1 MAASITQTSV
11 LPKSASKLYTNTG
24 TSDVIATLNMVSQTA
39 TANPK
44 MNVAYS
50 SSSNLSLNTAS
61 TADWSLPES
70 IAAAACPISL
80 NESISTQGKNA
91 YGVNIIGDS
100 YGRMRSADLSSSPD
114 PNPGYVGGSQ
124 FIDPYYLVSPTSWN
138 SNLTTPAFAKLYS
151 NQLNFW
157 WDFKAAFN
165 GASSFQLLF
174 GNSPSYNSG
183 QAVNPTASYYDYGGV
198 YDPYTATCISVASN
212 SYVTIRQIYWSAFG
226 GTATGSSG
234 NRSSDSFLY
243 NQVSSGWSSYRL
255 AQVKQPWATD
265 FHADNG
271 KFIVDCSTHPSKT
284 IIFLNLGAN
293 FNLGTQTSSPENYTS
308 SSKGVRI
315 ILTTTGTLRWLKYNP
330 TTEKWYVYI
339 GGDDLSTGLY
349 SFDLAGEYTTS
360 TSGNDEKIEAASMFL
375 KETSFNFP
383 DEKMT
388 CPARIGATTWLSY
401 TSAGVAYYS
410 NDLIT
415 WTLATTFDS
424 FTPTDYTMRNAGSD
438 GINYYG
444 KKGSDVIKTVS
455 SGFSG
460 VDKAGWLEHNTEIG
474 RYERTGIIIPKGQS
488 VYLENIDSL
497 ASVSASLL
505 TMDI

>member
-24 TSDVIATLNMVSQTA
+24 TSDVIDTLNMVSQTA

-91 YGVNIIGDS
+91 YGVNIVTDS

-174 GNSPSYNSG
+174 GNSP
-183 QAVNPTASYYDYGGV
+183 
-198 YDPYTATCISVASN
+198 
-212 SYVTIRQIYWSAFG
+212 
-226 GTATGSSG
+226 
-234 NRSSDSFLY
+234 
-243 NQVSSGWSSYRL
+243 
-255 AQVKQPWATD
+255 
-265 FHADNG
+265 
-271 KFIVDCSTHPSKT
+271 
-284 IIFLNLGAN
+284 
-293 FNLGTQTSSPENYTS
+293 
-308 SSKGVRI
+308 
-315 ILTTTGTLRWLKYNP
+315 
-330 TTEKWYVYI
+330 
-339 GGDDLSTGLY
+339 
-349 SFDLAGEYTTS
+349 
-360 TSGNDEKIEAASMFL
+360 
-375 KETSFNFP
+375 
-383 DEKMT
+383 
-388 CPARIGATTWLSY
+388 
-401 TSAGVAYYS
+401 
-410 NDLIT
+410 LIT
-415 WTLATTFDS
+415 V
-424 FTPTDYTMRNAGSD
+424 
-438 GINYYG
+438 G
-444 KKGSDVIKTVS
+444 K
-455 SGFSG
+455 
-460 VDKAGWLEHNTEIG
+460 L
-474 RYERTGIIIPKGQS
+474 
-488 VYLENIDSL
+488 
-497 ASVSASLL
+497 
-505 TMDI
+505 